1 MSFLFSGQGFYNCDG
16 LKMFFRCFMERQ
28 VLADFVHILKIS
40 EDSKIQAPL
49 LQYLSIMIQ
58 NMDSEHSI
66 CKMVI
71 LVF

>member
-1 MSFLFSGQGFYNCDG
+1 
-16 LKMFFRCFMERQ
+16 MERQ

-71 LVF
+71 LVFWCQVKFIDSGVLLVYA

>member
-1 MSFLFSGQGFYNCDG
+1 MSFLFSGQGFNNCDG
-16 LKMFFRCFMERQ
+16 LKILVRCFMERQ

-40 EDSKIQAPL
+40 EDSKIEAPL

-58 NMDSEHSI
+58 NMDSEHAI
-66 CKMVI
+66 CKMAI